1 MMLGWN
7 DDQPARQCHATCVS
21 DGGILNCLG
30 RIFQPLVT
38 LLSRTSMY
46 PFSAIASAIAVYQL
60 NSMVGNECVQY
71 ARGVQNAEKDG
82 DIVIGELD
90 RFQKSLI
97 NLKGMLAEDEED
109 KGNTSCLEHL
119 DEVMDG
125 TFVSLRIC

>member
-1 MMLGWN
+1 
-7 DDQPARQCHATCVS
+7 
-21 DGGILNCLG
+21 
-30 RIFQPLVT
+30 
-38 LLSRTSMY
+38 MY